1 MNEEHCGDCKFFG
14 CPVNNEFH
22 FCNNEKSI
30 FKVCL
35 LKATACNKYE
45 ADKEIEDEGETTM

>member
-14 CPVNNEFH
+14 CRVDIDNEFH

-30 FKVCL
+30 YRVCL
-35 LKATACNKYE
+35 PEATACNKYKSE
-45 ADKEIEDEGETTM
+45 LKGE